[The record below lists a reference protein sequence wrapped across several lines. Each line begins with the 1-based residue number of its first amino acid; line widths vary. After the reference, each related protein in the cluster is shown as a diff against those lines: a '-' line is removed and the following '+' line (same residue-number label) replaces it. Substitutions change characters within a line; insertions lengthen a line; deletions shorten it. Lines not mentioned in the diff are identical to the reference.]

1 MERTLLHRLPD
12 IIVLARQ
19 RARELDPRQRTVR
32 STSGSRPTGGAPRA
46 GNSDE
51 HQVTLLGGSG
61 LSVLVGL
68 LAGIGRV
75 HSVVASGVPFI
86 WLQDS
91 GQTGRAEACDA
102 TPLQRETT
110 YLIDL
115 ATRLFLAR
123 ELLREDGWLA
133 AQLPHSP
140 DRCMERLLQTVF
152 GRVWG
157 LAPVSVHGPQRFLVG
172 VGLAAS
178 EPLAA
183 GALPACAHPLPA
195 LVQRFT
201 RVGDPVLVLDADAS
215 ATAWVASLERH
226 WIFQQADSLRLARVR
241 EQVVAHQR
249 LAGSVLRAQEPAR
262 DWAVMS

>member
-19 RARELDPRQRTVR
+19 RARELDPRERPLR
-32 STSGSRPTGGAPRA
+32 SASGTPPA
-46 GNSDE
+46 GPMPCAGEPGE

-75 HSVVASGVPFI
+75 RSVRLPFI

-91 GQTGRAEACDA
+91 GQTARVETGDA
-102 TPLQRETT
+102 TPLQRETA

-140 DRCMERLLQTVF
+140 DRCMERLMQTVF
-152 GRVWG
+152 GLVWG
-157 LAPVSVHGPQRFLVG
+157 LTPVSGQGPQRFLVG
-172 VGLAAS
+172 VGRAAS
-178 EPLAA
+178 EPLADGSLSA
-183 GALPACAHPLPA
+183 GAHPLPA

-201 RVGDPVLVLDADAS
+201 QVGEPVLVLDADGA

-226 WIFQQADSLRLARVR
+226 WIFQQADAQRLARVR
-241 EQVVAHQR
+241 EQVVAHQM
-249 LAGSVLRAQEPAR
+249 LTGSTLRAQEPAR
-262 DWAVMS
+262 DWAVVS